1 MNIKD
6 RACRVNGVFMLSLA
20 SGWRRATGNSCVV
33 EPALTDLL
41 FFKMERVCFALNS
54 DQVRDLQQSAGGGG
68 REIKPLLEMSAP

>member
-1 MNIKD
+1 M
-6 RACRVNGVFMLSLA
+6 
-20 SGWRRATGNSCVV
+20 V